1 MRLTASLLAAAS
13 LSTSVTAFY
22 PYQLNT
28 EVSIGNSLVSNL
40 RRRFMPWKLQQ
51 EDSEGSD
58 SQGSSNLLTLDLQ
71 KLPVR
76 RDNNYKVVTSDPPS
90 QSNSA
95 AIDQD
100 GNDFSYFA
108 MVQVGSQKQKMR
120 MLLDTGGSDS
130 WVFSSDCSSTA
141 CKQHDSFGE
150 DASDTLQITNTA
162 WTVQYGTGT
171 VNGLVGWD
179 TITIADLTVNMTF
192 GLASKAS
199 DDFLSYPMDGLL
211 GLSRSND
218 TGFGTPTFMDFVQK
232 GNMLDSNIVGF
243 SLSRGS
249 DDDQDGTV
257 TFGGVDESKLDGNIT
272 YTNTVSSS
280 NRWEIPV
287 DDVTVDGQ
295 ACNFTGKG
303 AIIDTGTSYMML
315 PPDDAKTVHSL
326 IPGATSSGKNFVLPC
341 DSNAEIRITFSGVSY
356 NISPKDYV
364 GQKAGNNCVSTI
376 VGYQSFGDDEWLVGD
391 VFLKNVYSVF
401 DYDNNR
407 IGLSGKKG
415 ETGPVVTSQEDAG
428 KADSVEGSDAGSEA
442 EIAASSGSGSDDAP
456 SSTSSASVA
465 SSTDAD
471 SAAVAAVPR
480 FGLPLLLVACM
491 FWV

>member
-22 PYQLNT
+22 PYSLNA
-28 EVSIGNSLVSNL
+28 EVSISGSLLSNL
-40 RRRFMPWKLQQ
+40 RRRFLPWKLQQ
-51 EDSEGSD
+51 DDSEDTQSGFN
-58 SQGSSNLLTLDLQ
+58 NLLTLDLQ

-76 RDNNYKVVTSDPPS
+76 RDNNYKVVMSDPPS

-95 AIDQD
+95 AVDQD

-108 MVQVGSQKQKMR
+108 LVQVGSQKQEMR

-150 DASDTLQITNTA
+150 GASDTLQMTNTA

-179 TITIADLTVNMTF
+179 TITIADLTVNITV
-192 GLASKAS
+192 GLASKVS

-211 GLSRSND
+211 GLSRTND

-232 GNMLDSNIVGF
+232 GNMLESNIVGF

-249 DDDQDGTV
+249 DGEQDGTV

-272 YTNTVSSS
+272 YTDTISSS

-287 DDVTVDGQ
+287 DDVTVNGE

-303 AIIDTGTSYMML
+303 AILDTGTSYMML
-315 PPDDAKTVHSL
+315 PFDDAKTVHSL
-326 IPGATSSGKNFVLPC
+326 IPGATSSGQNFVLPC
-341 DSNAEIRITFSGVSY
+341 DSDAEIRITFSGVSY

-364 GQKAGNNCVSTI
+364 GQKAGDSCVSTI

-407 IGLSGKKG
+407 IGLGGKKG
-415 ETGPVVTSQEDAG
+415 ETAPVVTSEE
-428 KADSVEGSDAGSEA
+428 KMEEADSVEGSDAGSEA
-442 EIAASSGSGSDDAP
+442 ETALSSGSGSDDA
-456 SSTSSASVA
+456 SSNTSSGASA

-471 SAAVAAVPR
+471 SGAVAAVPR
-480 FGLPLLLVACM
+480 LGWPVLLVACM

>member
-28 EVSIGNSLVSNL
+28 EVSIGNSLLSNL

-51 EDSEGSD
+51 DDTKDSD

-76 RDNNYKVVTSDPPS
+76 RDNNYKVVMSDPPS

-95 AIDQD
+95 AVDQD

-108 MVQVGSQKQKMR
+108 VVQVGSQKQKMR

-232 GNMLDSNIVGF
+232 ENMLESNIVGF

-257 TFGGVDESKLDGNIT
+257 TFGGVDKSKLDGNIT
-272 YTNTVSSS
+272 YTDTISSS

-326 IPGATSSGKNFVLPC
+326 IPGATSSGQNFVLPC
-341 DSNAEIRITFSGVSY
+341 ESDAEIRITFSGVSY

-364 GQKAGNNCVSTI
+364 GQKAGDNCVSTI

-401 DYDNNR
+401 DYDNDR
-407 IGLSGKKG
+407 IGLSGRKG
-415 ETGPVVTSQEDAG
+415 ETAP
-428 KADSVEGSDAGSEA
+428 A
-442 EIAASSGSGSDDAP
+442 ETASSSGSGSDDAS
-456 SSTSSASVA
+456 SSTSSGSAA
-465 SSTDAD
+465 SSTDVD
-471 SAAVAAVPR
+471 SAAVARVPR
-480 FGLPLLLVACM
+480 FGLPVLLVACM

>member
-22 PYQLNT
+22 PYQLSA
-28 EVSIGNSLVSNL
+28 EVSMGSSLLSNL
-40 RRRFMPWKLQQ
+40 RRRFLPWKLQQ
-51 EDSEGSD
+51 DDQKDSD
-58 SQGSSNLLTLDLQ
+58 SQGSSNLLSLNLQ

-76 RDNNYKVVTSDPPS
+76 RDNNYKVVMSDPPS

-95 AIDQD
+95 AVNQD

-108 MVQVGSQKQKMR
+108 VVQVGSQKQEMR

-150 DASDTLQITNTA
+150 GASDTLQITNTA

-211 GLSRSND
+211 GLSRTND

-232 GNMLDSNIVGF
+232 GSMLKSNIVGF

-249 DDDQDGTV
+249 DDEQDGTV
-257 TFGGVDESKLDGNIT
+257 TFGGVDESKLNGNIT
-272 YTNTVSSS
+272 YTDTISSS

-287 DDVTVDGQ
+287 DDVAVNGQ

-326 IPGATSSGKNFVLPC
+326 IPGATSSGQNFVLPC
-341 DSNAEIRITFSGVSY
+341 DSDAEIRITFSGVSY

-364 GQKAGNNCVSTI
+364 GQKAGDSCVSTI

-407 IGLSGKKG
+407 IGLGGKKS
-415 ETGPVVTSQEDAG
+415 ETAPVVTSERTMEE
-428 KADSVEGSDAGSEA
+428 ADSVKGSDAGSEA
-442 EIAASSGSGSDDAP
+442 ETASSSGSRFDDYS
-456 SSTSSASVA
+456 SSTSSGASA
-465 SSTDAD
+465 NSTDAN
-471 SAAVAAVPR
+471 SGAVAAVPR
-480 FGLPLLLVACM
+480 FGWSVWLAVCM